1 MNQEIA
7 KLNLRKYKISK
18 IIISI
23 LGLLAYVLCAVWGDG
38 KLIISAL
45 VLSVLFIRYAPWFF
59 YRKYISNP
67 LSNELNAPL
76 YYEIV
81 RQGKIYVTSAIWQL
95 QAEYFV
101 GNHNNA
107 IRICNQKLNDPK
119 ISKKYKYHYLM
130 FLANVY
136 FDIGDNETLVDICQK
151 FNSELT
157 KESKRKTRTIKKQF
171 PRIEFYQNFVNEN
184 YDACYSFICKPQTLP
199 INQIKNIFFKARIAL
214 SKNEKED
221 AEKYFKEVIQKAP
234 NLNYADL
241 SKHGLESIEK
251 DVSYK
256 DTFDK
261 IDISDEFIIPTPPK
275 SQRIGRIVRF
285 TAGII
290 IVAIAVSYIGF
301 SIFLKI
307 HENQSAKQYE
317 EQLAEYN
324 KYNENVRILLEENHD
339 GVEIVETF
347 NLKYKEQIVETMFV
361 SKTDTGII
369 IGSLFSYP
377 DENKITYDI
386 DYEMPYSDLN
396 KTHSPLMYLGYYC
409 TLPDYYIECYFY
421 ADEKDVPD
429 NYYHLTTVQVN
440 EKTLYIVIMPILT
453 EPPFD
458 I

>member
-1 MNQEIA
+1 
-7 KLNLRKYKISK
+7 
-18 IIISI
+18 
-23 LGLLAYVLCAVWGDG
+23 
-38 KLIISAL
+38 
-45 VLSVLFIRYAPWFF
+45 
-59 YRKYISNP
+59 
-67 LSNELNAPL
+67 
-76 YYEIV
+76 
-81 RQGKIYVTSAIWQL
+81 
-95 QAEYFV
+95 
-101 GNHNNA
+101 
-107 IRICNQKLNDPK
+107 
-119 ISKKYKYHYLM
+119 M

-214 SKNEKED
+214 SKNEKKD

-285 TAGII
+285 TGII
-290 IVAIAVSYIGF
+290 IVAMVVSYIGF

-307 HENQSAKQYE
+307 HENQPAKQYE

-324 KYNENVRILLEENHD
+324 KYNENVRILL
-339 GVEIVETF
+339 
-347 NLKYKEQIVETMFV
+347 
-361 SKTDTGII
+361 
-369 IGSLFSYP
+369 
-377 DENKITYDI
+377 
-386 DYEMPYSDLN
+386 
-396 KTHSPLMYLGYYC
+396 
-409 TLPDYYIECYFY
+409 
-421 ADEKDVPD
+421 
-429 NYYHLTTVQVN
+429 
-440 EKTLYIVIMPILT
+440 
-453 EPPFD
+453 
-458 I
+458 